1 MKINIGFAGLKH
13 YLKDYNYLLVDVLGN
28 ENIEFHGILTHING
42 SIIKFPIVVKNE
54 IKQFVILEN
63 SFKRYTI
70 NLKKY
75 LLGSEELH
83 YSNDNLL
90 DSIVSFEL
98 YFRSNSSETVF
109 IDNLELSNYPYEI
122 NYIDKEKTEKID
134 ESIIIMKGN

>member
-1 MKINIGFAGLKH
+1 ML
-13 YLKDYNYLLVDVLGN
+13 YWLL
-28 ENIEFHGILTHING
+28 LTE
-42 SIIKFPIVVKNE
+42 IIKICSVWIYVR
-54 IKQFVILEN
+54 
-63 SFKRYTI
+63 FKDHHIEKVYVC
-70 NLKKY
+70 LKKY